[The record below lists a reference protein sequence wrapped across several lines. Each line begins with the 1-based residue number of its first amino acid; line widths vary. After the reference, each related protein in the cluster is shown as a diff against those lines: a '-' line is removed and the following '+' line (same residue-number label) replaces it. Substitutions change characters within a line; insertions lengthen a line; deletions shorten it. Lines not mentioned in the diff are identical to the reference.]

1 MKTKQLKIQ
10 VSEGMKSVLVEGLL
24 AQRGELETKL
34 AEVHGYL
41 KQLGV
46 NSITLVSDGIAD
58 RISKAIE
65 VGYRGA
71 TSGGKKPGNRAIGK
85 YNQRPD
91 VRKKTS
97 LRMKKYWADRKKAE
111 AKAGKKVGKAAPAPQ
126 MKVGKA
132 KAAKKLGVAA
142 QMKKKPT
149 PINSKSKKA
158 A

>member
-46 NSITLVSDGIAD
+46 NSITLVSAGITEKNIASV
-58 RISKAIE
+58 RVNKL
-65 VGYRGA
+65 VGG
-71 TSGGKKPGNRAIGK
+71 GGKMPGNKAIGK

-91 VRKKTS
+91 VRRKTS